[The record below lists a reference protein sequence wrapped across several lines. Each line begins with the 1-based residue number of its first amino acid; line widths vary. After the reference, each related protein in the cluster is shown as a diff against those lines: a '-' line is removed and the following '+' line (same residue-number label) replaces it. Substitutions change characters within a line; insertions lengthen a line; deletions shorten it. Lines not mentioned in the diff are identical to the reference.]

1 MGQFIIQFFSFHY
14 PLLWPLYS
22 HILNKKEMKKFYML
36 IGVLAGVALMQKT
49 IAQCNGVKGPNL
61 LGAKGTFSTPA
72 ITVNNSAG
80 ACLRNASATYNPVNN
95 IGNALSGCSSTGSSI
110 PCSDYTYTAAS
121 SGLTPEGRYSIIKN
135 IGDANGGNCIHGAFR
150 AQDHTGDGGY
160 FMAVNGA
167 PNNTVSPVFYKIKT
181 IPVCIGATYEFSAWV
196 INMLPGTNP
205 SAVAGSEPNISFRVN
220 GAVIG
225 TSGPIAYNTTPTWV
239 RVAGSFVA
247 TTSTVDLEVLNATA
261 VASGNDLG
269 LDDISIQLCGSNIA
283 VSQAFITGSNTTSFC
298 EGADV
303 SVNFTVTD
311 ATASNKWYQWQL
323 STNGGASFSNVGSPA
338 QATFTGTSYT
348 LTRHIGIVTGGM
360 NGYKYRLVV
369 ATSQAGL
376 SNADCGFFNEYTLVV
391 PSCGPLPV
399 SLISFNGRYSNGTST
414 LEWQTSQEVNNKE
427 FQLLR
432 SLDGNK
438 YDVVATIAGAGN
450 SATLKHYQY
459 QDRISGQG
467 YVYYRLRQVDID
479 GKMTNSNIV
488 RLGMGNEVKS
498 LEIYPNPFTTSFTA
512 SFSAARTAKAT
523 MQLVNMKGQ
532 TVYNTTIS
540 VAKGFNAVQMNNL
553 PGLQSGLYQVIIFNE
568 DLKFV
573 GRVQKL

>member
-1 MGQFIIQFFSFHY
+1 MAIVCFAATTQVQ
-14 PLLWPLYS
+14 
-22 HILNKKEMKKFYML
+22 
-36 IGVLAGVALMQKT
+36 
-49 IAQCNGVKGPNL
+49 AQCNGVKGPNL

-72 ITVNNSAG
+72 ITVNTNAIACSNNG
-80 ACLRNASATYNPVNN
+80 AQTYSPINN
-95 IGNALSGCSSTGSSI
+95 VGNALTGCSTVGSML
-110 PCSDYTYTAAS
+110 PCSDYTYTSANN
-121 SGLTPEGRYSIIKN
+121 GLGPEGRYSIVKT
-135 IGDANGGNCIHGAFR
+135 IGTTAGGNCLKGDWR
-150 AQDHTGDGGY
+150 GSDHTGDGGY

-167 PNNTVSPVFYKIKT
+167 PNNTVSPTFYKIKT

-196 INMLPGTNP
+196 INLLPATSG
-205 SAVAGSEPNISFRVN
+205 SAHSGSEPNISFKVN
-220 GAVIG
+220 GQVIG
-225 TSGPIAYNTTPTWV
+225 TSGPIAYANTPTWV
-239 RVAGSFVA
+239 KVGGSFVA
-247 TTSTVDLEVLNATA
+247 TTSTVDLEVSNATA

-283 VSQAFITGSNTTSFC
+283 VGPATVTGSNSTVFC
-298 EGADV
+298 EGADL

-311 ATASNKWYQWQL
+311 ATSSNKWYQKQL
-323 STNGGASFSNVGSPA
+323 STNGGATYVNVGSPM
-338 QATFTGTSYT
+338 QATFVNNQYT
-348 LTRHIGIVTGGM
+348 VTTALGVVTALM
-360 NGYKYRLVV
+360 NGWKYRLVV

-376 SNADCGFFNEYTLVV
+376 SNPDCGFFNEYTAII
-391 PSCGPLPV
+391 PSCGILPV
-399 SLISFNGRYSNGTST
+399 SLTSFSGKYSNGTST

-432 SLDGNK
+432 SMDGNK
-438 YDVVATIAGAGN
+438 FEVVATIAGAGN
-450 SATLKHYQY
+450 SATIKNYQY

-498 LEIYPNPFTTSFTA
+498 LEIYPNPFTTNFTA
-512 SFSAARTAKAT
+512 SFSAARTAKAN

-553 PGLQSGLYQVIIFNE
+553 PDLQSGLYQVIIFNE
-568 DLKFV
+568 DFKFV
-573 GRVQKL
+573 GRAQKL

>member
-1 MGQFIIQFFSFHY
+1 
-14 PLLWPLYS
+14 
-22 HILNKKEMKKFYML
+22 MKKIYML
-36 IGVLAGVALMQKT
+36 IGVLAGIVLMQKAH
-49 IAQCNGVKGPNL
+49 AQCNGVKGPNL

-72 ITVNNSAG
+72 ITVNNSG
-80 ACLRNASATYNPVNN
+80 SACLRNATSTYNPVNN
-95 IGNALSGCSSTGSSI
+95 VGSALAGCASTGASL
-110 PCSDYTYTAAS
+110 PCSDYTYSAANN
-121 SGLTPEGRYSIIKN
+121 GLNPEGRYTIIKN
-135 IGDANGGNCIHGAFR
+135 IGDANGGNCVHGAFR

-167 PNNTVSPVFYKIKT
+167 PNNTVSPVFYKIKS

-205 SAVAGSEPNISFRVN
+205 AAGAGSEPNISFRVN
-220 GAVIG
+220 GTVIG
-225 TSGPIAYNTTPTWV
+225 TSGPIAYNNIPVWV

-247 TTSTVDLEVLNATA
+247 TTSTVDLEVINATA

-283 VSQAFITGSNTTSFC
+283 VSQPYVTGSGSASFC
-298 EGADV
+298 EGANV
-303 SVNFTVTD
+303 SVDFTVTD
-311 ATASNKWYQWQL
+311 ATASNKWYQWQI
-323 STNGGASFSNVGSPA
+323 STNGGASFTNVGAPA
-338 QATFTGTSYT
+338 QAVFTGTSYT
-348 LTRHIGIVTGGM
+348 LTRNIGVVTTAM

-399 SLISFNGRYSNGTST
+399 SLIAFNGKYSNGTST
-414 LEWQTSQEVNNKE
+414 LDWQTSQEVNNKE

-438 YDVVATIAGAGN
+438 FDVIATIAGAVN
-450 SATLKHYQY
+450 SSTIKNYQY

-479 GKMTNSNIV
+479 GKMTTSNIV
-488 RLGMGNEVKS
+488 RLGMGNDAKPF
-498 LEIYPNPFTTSFTA
+498 EIYPNPYTTSFTA
-512 SFSAARTAKAT
+512 SFSAGRTAKAT
-523 MQLVNMKGQ
+523 MQLVNIKGQ
-532 TVYNTTIS
+532 SVYSTQVNVT
-540 VAKGFNAVQMNNL
+540 KGFNAIQMNNL
-553 PGLQSGLYQVIIFNE
+553 PDLQSGLYQVIIFNE
-568 DLKFV
+568 DFKFV

>member
-1 MGQFIIQFFSFHY
+1 
-14 PLLWPLYS
+14 
-22 HILNKKEMKKFYML
+22 MKKFYML
-36 IGVLAGVALMQKT
+36 IGVLAGIVLMQQAN
-49 IAQCNGVKGPNL
+49 AQCNGVKGPNL

-72 ITVNNSAG
+72 ITVNNSG
-80 ACLRNASATYNPVNN
+80 SACLRNGTATYNPVNN
-95 IGNALSGCSSTGSSI
+95 VGNALTGCASTGASL
-110 PCSDYTYTAAS
+110 PCSDYTYSAANN
-121 SGLTPEGRYSIIKN
+121 GLNPEGRYTIIKN
-135 IGDANGGNCIHGAFR
+135 IGDANGGNCVHGAFR

-167 PNNTVSPVFYKIKT
+167 PNNTVSPVFYKIKS

-205 SAVAGSEPNISFRVN
+205 SAGAGSEPNISFRVN
-220 GAVIG
+220 GTVIG
-225 TSGPIAYNTTPTWV
+225 TSGPIAYNNTPVWV

-247 TTSTVDLEVLNATA
+247 TTSTVDLEVINATA

-283 VSQAFITGSNTTSFC
+283 VGQPYITGGGSTSFC
-298 EGADV
+298 EGADI
-303 SVNFTVTD
+303 SVDFTVTD
-311 ATASNKWYQWQL
+311 ATASNKWYQWQI
-323 STNGGASFSNVGSPA
+323 STNGGASFTNVGAPA
-338 QATFTGTSYT
+338 QATFTGTTYT
-348 LTRHIGIVTGGM
+348 LTRHIGVVTTAM

-376 SNADCGFFNEYTLVV
+376 SNAGCGFFNEFTLVV

-399 SLISFNGRYSNGTST
+399 SLVSFNGKYSSGTST
-414 LEWQTSQEVNNKE
+414 LDWQTSQEVNNKE

-438 YDVVATIAGAGN
+438 FEVIATIAGAGN
-450 SATLKHYQY
+450 SSVIKNYQY

-479 GKMTNSNIV
+479 GKMTSSNIV
-488 RLGMGNEVKS
+488 RLSMGNESKAF
-498 LEIYPNPFTTSFTA
+498 EIYPNPYTTSFTA
-512 SFSAARTAKAT
+512 SFSAGRTAKAT

-532 TVYNTTIS
+532 LVYSTAIS
-540 VAKGFNAVQMNNL
+540 VIKGFNAIQMNNL
-553 PGLQSGLYQVIIFNE
+553 PDLQGGLYQVIIFNE